1 MSFNGNF
8 TAVQTTDISGFTLT
22 DTSTGSDGGLTD
34 RQVFLYKVDGTL
46 LTGSPIDWPIA
57 NSTLVLSGI
66 LPIDYSL
73 SIVVNWIS
81 SSPLAP
87 PSTYTKTSINTF
99 TGNTQNFINGLIQ
112 QIAAKQGITNDQG
125 FLSNMNIMY
134 TFLDNAN
141 LAQANNDQGNAQ
153 LNLTLAYGMIQ
164 NETLFF

>member
-99 TGNTQNFINGLIQ
+99 TGNTQNFLNGLIQ

-153 LNLTLAYGMIQ
+153 LNLTLAYGVIQ